1 MEETTLI
8 TKQLRSKFV
17 KDYQLP
23 IQVVQSPYFE
33 QHIKL
38 LEDSHGANTKYLIL
52 LETIRDRFDD
62 NMQKF
67 LEYRHSIEDQIL
79 SYILNSEAYKE
90 FNGDKSTI
98 PSETPIVGSPELYT
112 KEQCNHFFV
121 SYDMIKANFQALR
134 YANPAIVKDC
144 ETYEQFIE
152 KFTDIDYFKY
162 AKQLRQVLFGKLNG
176 KRLAA
181 IEKYITNKFGKIM
194 DDHVYLKPFSIKTDE
209 VIFKFCGWP
218 QKYEGQD
225 IEKEF
230 EKFPVRNE
238 EFQGFKFRVNK
249 FKLLSQDF
257 KHATSDRLLTAYI
270 KEDYLNGHRRSL
282 HCVPDTYYPQVY
294 KLLNGMKIEAHDRVF
309 YYEHELAEFLN
320 PLELV

>member
-52 LETIRDRFDD
+52 LEIIRDRFDG

-90 FNGDKSTI
+90 FNGDKSAV

-152 KFTDIDYFKY
+152 KFTDIEYFKH

-176 KRLAA
+176 KRTSS
-181 IEKYITNKFGKIM
+181 IEKYISNLFAKEFSQRLG
-194 DDHVYLKPFSIKTDE
+194 VYGFAPYSIKTDE
-209 VIFKFCGWP
+209 VIFKFNGS
-218 QKYEGQD
+218 
-225 IEKEF
+225 EKQF
-230 EKFPVRNE
+230 ETMKVSNE
-238 EFQGFKFRVNK
+238 EFKGFKFRVNK

-270 KEDYLNGHRRSL
+270 KEDYLNGHRRTL

-294 KLLNGMKIEAHDRVF
+294 KLLNGMEINDSDRVF
-309 YYEHELAEFLN
+309 YYEHELSQFLN

>member
-52 LETIRDRFDD
+52 LETIRDRFDG

-90 FNGDKSTI
+90 FNSDKNGI
-98 PSETPIVGSPELYT
+98 VGETPVVGSPELYT

-134 YANPAIVKDC
+134 FASPSIVRDC
-144 ETYEQFIE
+144 ETYEEFIE
-152 KFTDIDYFKY
+152 KFTDIDYFKH
-162 AKQLRQVLFGKLNG
+162 AKQLRQSIFGKLNG
-176 KRLAA
+176 KRTSALEKLISNQFAKELAQR
-181 IEKYITNKFGKIM
+181 FDGKM
-194 DDHVYLKPFSIKTDE
+194 KLYSIKTDE
-209 VIFKFCGWP
+209 IILKFNGT
-218 QKYEGQD
+218 E
-225 IEKEF
+225 EEF
-230 EKFPVRNE
+230 EKLKVENE
-238 EFQGFKFRVNK
+238 EFSGFKFRVNK

-294 KLLNGMKIEAHDRVF
+294 KLLNGIEIVDSDLVF
-309 YYEHELAEFLN
+309 YYEHELARFLY
-320 PLELV
+320 PLELVN

>member
-1 MEETTLI
+1 MVETSLL

-33 QHIKL
+33 QHLKL

-52 LETIRDRFDD
+52 LETIRDKFDG

-67 LEYRHSIEDQIL
+67 LEYRHSVEDQIL
-79 SYILNSEAYKE
+79 SYILNSEAYKD
-90 FNGDKSTI
+90 FNSDKNGI
-98 PSETPIVGSPELYT
+98 VGETPVVGSPELYT

-121 SYDMIKANFQALR
+121 SYDMVKANFQALR
-134 YANPAIVKDC
+134 FANPAIVRDC

-162 AKQLRQVLFGKLNG
+162 AKQLRQSIFGKLNG
-176 KRLAA
+176 KRTSAL
-181 IEKYITNKFGKIM
+181 EKLISNKFAKELASRFEGKM
-194 DDHVYLKPFSIKTDE
+194 KLYSIKTDE
-209 VIFKFCGWP
+209 IILKFTGT
-218 QKYEGQD
+218 E
-225 IEKEF
+225 EEF
-230 EKFPVRNE
+230 NKLKVENE
-238 EFQGFKFRVNK
+238 EFSGFKFRVNK

-257 KHATSDRLLTAYI
+257 KHATSERLLTAYI
-270 KEDYLNGHRRSL
+270 KEDYLNGHRRTL

-294 KLLNGMKIEAHDRVF
+294 KLLNGMEINDSDRVF
-309 YYEHELAEFLN
+309 YYEHELSQFLN

>member
-23 IQVVQSPYFE
+23 IQVVASPYFE
-33 QHIKL
+33 QHLKL

-52 LETIRDRFDD
+52 LETIRDKFDG

-67 LEYRHSIEDQIL
+67 LEYRHSVEDQIL

-144 ETYEQFIE
+144 ETYEEFIE
-152 KFTDIDYFKY
+152 KFTDIEYFKH

-176 KRLAA
+176 KRTSS
-181 IEKYITNKFGKIM
+181 IEKYISNLFAKEFSQRLG
-194 DDHVYLKPFSIKTDE
+194 VYGFTPYSIKTDE
-209 VIFKFCGWP
+209 VIFKFNGS
-218 QKYEGQD
+218 
-225 IEKEF
+225 EKQF
-230 EKFPVRNE
+230 ETMKVSNE
-238 EFQGFKFRVNK
+238 EFKGFKFRVNK

-270 KEDYLNGHRRSL
+270 KEDYLNGHRRTL

-294 KLLNGMKIEAHDRVF
+294 KLLNGMEIEAHDRVF

>member
-1 MEETTLI
+1 MVETSLL

-33 QHIKL
+33 QHLKL

-52 LETIRDRFDD
+52 LETIRDKFDG

-67 LEYRHSIEDQIL
+67 LEYRHSVEDQIL
-79 SYILNSEAYKE
+79 SYILNSEAYKD
-90 FNGDKSTI
+90 FNSDKNGI
-98 PSETPIVGSPELYT
+98 VGETQVVGSPELYT

-121 SYDMIKANFQALR
+121 SYDMVKANFQALR
-134 YANPAIVKDC
+134 FANPAIVRDC

-162 AKQLRQVLFGKLNG
+162 AKQLRQSIFGKLNG
-176 KRLAA
+176 KRTSAL
-181 IEKYITNKFGKIM
+181 EKLISNKFAKELASRFEGKM
-194 DDHVYLKPFSIKTDE
+194 KLYSIKTDE
-209 VIFKFCGWP
+209 IILKFNGT
-218 QKYEGQD
+218 E
-225 IEKEF
+225 EEF
-230 EKFPVRNE
+230 NKLNVENE
-238 EFQGFKFRVNK
+238 EFSGFKFRVNK

-270 KEDYLNGHRRSL
+270 KEDYLNGHRRTL

-294 KLLNGMKIEAHDRVF
+294 KLLNGMEINDSDLVF
-309 YYEHELAEFLN
+309 YYEHELSRFLN

>member
-1 MEETTLI
+1 MSLI
-8 TKQLRSKFV
+8 LNQLRRKFI
-17 KDYQLP
+17 KDYQIP
-23 IQVVQSPYFE
+23 ISVTDSPYFE

-52 LETIRDRFDD
+52 LETIRNIFDG

-90 FNGDKSTI
+90 FNGDKSRI

-152 KFTDIDYFKY
+152 KFTDIEYFKH

-176 KRLAA
+176 KRTSS
-181 IEKYITNKFGKIM
+181 IEKYISNLFAKEFSQRLG
-194 DDHVYLKPFSIKTDE
+194 VYEFTPYSIKTDE
-209 VIFKFCGWP
+209 IIFKFNGS
-218 QKYEGQD
+218 
-225 IEKEF
+225 EKQF
-230 EKFPVRNE
+230 ETMKVSNE
-238 EFQGFKFRVNK
+238 EFKGFKFRVNK

-270 KEDYLNGHRRSL
+270 KEDYLNGHRRTL

-294 KLLNGMKIEAHDRVF
+294 KLLNGMEINDSDRVF
-309 YYEHELAEFLN
+309 YYEHELSQFLN

>member
-1 MEETTLI
+1 
-8 TKQLRSKFV
+8 
-17 KDYQLP
+17 
-23 IQVVQSPYFE
+23 
-33 QHIKL
+33 L

-52 LETIRDRFDD
+52 LETIRDRFDG

-90 FNGDKSTI
+90 FNSDKNGI
-98 PSETPIVGSPELYT
+98 VGETPVVGSPELYT

-134 YANPAIVKDC
+134 FVSPSIVRDC
-144 ETYEQFIE
+144 ETYEEFIE

-162 AKQLRQVLFGKLNG
+162 AKQLRQSIFGKLNG
-176 KRLAA
+176 KRTSA
-181 IEKYITNKFGKIM
+181 IEKLISNQFAKELAQRFDGKM
-194 DDHVYLKPFSIKTDE
+194 KLYSIKTDE
-209 VIFKFCGWP
+209 IILKFNGT
-218 QKYEGQD
+218 E
-225 IEKEF
+225 EEF
-230 EKFPVRNE
+230 EKLKVENE
-238 EFQGFKFRVNK
+238 EFSGFKFRVNK

-282 HCVPDTYYPQVY
+282 HCGPDTYYPQVY
-294 KLLNGMKIEAHDRVF
+294 KLLNGMEINDSDRVF
-309 YYEHELAEFLN
+309 YYEHELSQFLN

>member
-52 LETIRDRFDD
+52 LETIRDRFDG

-90 FNGDKSTI
+90 FNSDKNGI
-98 PSETPIVGSPELYT
+98 VGETPVVGSPELYT

-134 YANPAIVKDC
+134 FASPSIVRDC
-144 ETYEQFIE
+144 ETYEEFIE
-152 KFTDIDYFKY
+152 KFTDIDYFKH
-162 AKQLRQVLFGKLNG
+162 AKQLRQSIFGKLNG
-176 KRLAA
+176 KRTSALEKLISNQFAKELAQR
-181 IEKYITNKFGKIM
+181 FDGKM
-194 DDHVYLKPFSIKTDE
+194 KLYSIKTDE
-209 VIFKFCGWP
+209 IILKFNGT
-218 QKYEGQD
+218 E
-225 IEKEF
+225 EEF
-230 EKFPVRNE
+230 EKLKVENE
-238 EFQGFKFRVNK
+238 EFSGFKFRVNK

-294 KLLNGMKIEAHDRVF
+294 KLLNGMEINDSDRVF
-309 YYEHELAEFLN
+309 YYEHELSQFLN

>member
-1 MEETTLI
+1 MEETTLL

-23 IQVVQSPYFE
+23 VQVVQSPYFE

-52 LETIRDRFDD
+52 LETIRDRFDG

-90 FNGDKSTI
+90 FNSDKNGI
-98 PSETPIVGSPELYT
+98 VGETPVVGSPELYT

-134 YANPAIVKDC
+134 FANPSIVRDC
-144 ETYEQFIE
+144 ETYEEFIE
-152 KFTDIDYFKY
+152 KFTDIDYFKH
-162 AKQLRQVLFGKLNG
+162 AKQLRQSIFGKLNG
-176 KRLAA
+176 KRTSALEKLISNQFAKELAQR
-181 IEKYITNKFGKIM
+181 FDGKM
-194 DDHVYLKPFSIKTDE
+194 KLYSIKTDE
-209 VIFKFCGWP
+209 IILKFNGT
-218 QKYEGQD
+218 E
-225 IEKEF
+225 EEF
-230 EKFPVRNE
+230 EKLKVENE
-238 EFQGFKFRVNK
+238 EFSGFKFRVNK

-294 KLLNGMKIEAHDRVF
+294 KLLNGMEINDSDRVF
-309 YYEHELAEFLN
+309 YYEHELSQFLN

>member
-1 MEETTLI
+1 MVETSLL

-33 QHIKL
+33 QHLKL

-52 LETIRDRFDD
+52 LETIRDKFDG

-67 LEYRHSIEDQIL
+67 LEYRHSVEDQIL
-79 SYILNSEAYKE
+79 SYILNSEAYKD
-90 FNGDKSTI
+90 FNSDKNGI
-98 PSETPIVGSPELYT
+98 VGETPVVGSPELYT

-121 SYDMIKANFQALR
+121 SYDMVKANFQALR
-134 YANPAIVKDC
+134 FANPAIVRDC

-162 AKQLRQVLFGKLNG
+162 AKQLRQSIFGKLNG
-176 KRLAA
+176 KRTSAL
-181 IEKYITNKFGKIM
+181 EKLISNKFAKELASRFEGKM
-194 DDHVYLKPFSIKTDE
+194 KLYSIKTDE
-209 VIFKFCGWP
+209 IILKFTGT
-218 QKYEGQD
+218 E
-225 IEKEF
+225 EEF
-230 EKFPVRNE
+230 NKLKVENE
-238 EFQGFKFRVNK
+238 EFSGFKFRVNK

-257 KHATSDRLLTAYI
+257 KHATSERLLTAYI
-270 KEDYLNGHRRSL
+270 KEDYLNGHRRTL

-294 KLLNGMKIEAHDRVF
+294 KLLNGMEINDSDLVF
-309 YYEHELAEFLN
+309 YYEHELSRFLN